1 LFIFF
6 IDMANEN
13 STKLNTNEIIKNIL
27 ARLSKKERDI
37 ISRRFGLKDGEKETL
52 ESVGDLHNLTRERIR
67 QIENAT
73 LKKLREV
80 TELKEELAGLR
91 DITNKLL
98 VEHGGL
104 AEKEY
109 LFHLLNTHSLVEYR
123 SDDYEVEKNHYD
135 FMLSRLLH
143 DEFEEIKDSD
153 IFKTS
158 YKLKNESLVHL
169 EELAAELVKNISTL
183 KEVVKTEEV
192 FNSII
197 KTDIYGQHKDK
208 LTVPSEV
215 DVSSYW
221 KDALFDENSDLI
233 NNNKILYSLL
243 VAVKELEQ
251 NKFGFWGAYD
261 SEEIAPKTI
270 NHKIYLVLK
279 NEGKPL
285 HFVDIAKRINEVSF
299 DHKIANPATV
309 HNELILDPKYVLIGR
324 GIYGLKEWGY
334 KEGVVSDVIRDILV
348 EHGPLTR
355 EEIIEKVLANR
366 MVKKTTV
373 NLALMDKDVFEK
385 VGEKY
390 QVKK

>member
-1 LFIFF
+1 
-6 IDMANEN
+6 MSNEIK
-13 STKLNTNEIIKNIL
+13 TKLNSNEIVKNIL
-27 ARLSKKERDI
+27 AGLSKKERDI

-52 ESVGDLHNLTRERIR
+52 ESVGGLHNLTRERIR

-73 LKKLREV
+73 LKKLGEV
-80 TELKEELAGLR
+80 KELKDELANLR
-91 DITNKLL
+91 EIVNKLL

-109 LFHLLNTHSLVEYR
+109 LFHLLNTYSPVEYL
-123 SDDYEVEKNHYD
+123 SEEYDVEKNQYD
-135 FMLSRLLH
+135 FMLSRLLR
-143 DEFEEIKDSD
+143 DEFEEVKNSD

-158 YKLKNESLVHL
+158 YKLKSESLEHL
-169 EELAAELVKNISTL
+169 EELAIALVKEISDL
-183 KEVVKTEEV
+183 KEVVKTEEAIA
-192 FNSII
+192 SIT
-197 KTDIYGQHKDK
+197 KTDVYGKHKDK
-208 LTVPSEV
+208 MDVPSDV

-221 KDALFDENSDLI
+221 KGALFDENKDLI
-233 NNNKILYSLL
+233 NSNKILYSLL
-243 VAVKELEQ
+243 VAVKEIEQ
-251 NKFGFWGAYD
+251 NKFGFWGAYN

-299 DHKIANPATV
+299 DHKTANPATV

-334 KEGVVSDVIRDILV
+334 KEGVVADVIRDILK
-348 EHGPLTR
+348 EHGPLTK
-355 EEIIEKVLANR
+355 EQIVEKVLANR

-373 NLALMDKDVFEK
+373 NLALMDKNVFEK

>member
-1 LFIFF
+1 
-6 IDMANEN
+6 MSNES
-13 STKLNTNEIIKNIL
+13 STKLNTNEIVKSLL

-37 ISRRFGLKDGEKETL
+37 ITRRFGLKDSEKETL
-52 ESVGDLHNLTRERIR
+52 EAVGGLHNLTRERIR

-73 LKKLREV
+73 IKKLREV
-80 TELKEELAGLR
+80 KELKEELVDLR
-91 DITNKLL
+91 EITNKLL

-109 LFHLLNTHSLVEYR
+109 LFHLLNTFSPVEYR
-123 SDDYEVEKNHYD
+123 SDDYEVEKNQYD

-158 YKLKNESLVHL
+158 YKLKCESLDHL
-169 EELAAELVKNISTL
+169 EALAREMVRGISNL
-183 KEVVKTEEV
+183 KQV
-192 FNSII
+192 I
-197 KTDIYGQHKDK
+197 KTNEAIDLVTKTDVYGEHKDK
-208 LTVPSEV
+208 LDVPSEV

-221 KDALFDENSDLI
+221 DGALFDEDSELI

-243 VAVKELEQ
+243 VAVKDIEQ
-251 NKFGFWGAYD
+251 NKFGFWGVYN
-261 SEEIAPKTI
+261 SEEVAPKTI

-279 NEGKPL
+279 NQGKPM

-299 DHKIANPATV
+299 DHKTANPATV

-334 KEGVVSDVIRDILV
+334 KEGVVADVIRDILV
-348 EHGPLTR
+348 ESGPLSKD
-355 EEIIEKVLANR
+355 EIIKKVLENR
-366 MVKKTTV
+366 MVKNTTI
-373 NLALMDKDVFEK
+373 NLALMDKEVFEK

>member
-1 LFIFF
+1 
-6 IDMANEN
+6 MANDN
-13 STKLNTNEIIKNIL
+13 SKKLDTNEIVKNIL

-52 ESVGDLHNLTRERIR
+52 EAVGGLHNLTRERIR

-80 TELKEELAGLR
+80 TELKEELANLR
-91 DITNKLL
+91 EITNKLL

-109 LFHLLNTHSLVEYR
+109 LFHLLNTYSPVEYK

-158 YKLKNESLVHL
+158 YKLKSESLEHL
-169 EELAAELVKNISTL
+169 EELAVELVKNISAL
-183 KEVVKTEEV
+183 KEVVKTEEA

-208 LTVPSEV
+208 LAVPSDI

-221 KDALFDENSDLI
+221 KGALFDENSDLI
-233 NNNKILYSLL
+233 NSNKILYSLL
-243 VAVKELEQ
+243 VAVKEIEQ

-299 DHKIANPATV
+299 DHKTANPATV

>member
-1 LFIFF
+1 
-6 IDMANEN
+6 MANEN
-13 STKLNTNEIIKNIL
+13 STKLDTNEIVKSLL

-37 ISRRFGLKDGEKETL
+37 ITRRFGLKDSEKETL
-52 ESVGDLHNLTRERIR
+52 EAVGGLHNLTRERIR

-73 LKKLREV
+73 IKKLREV
-80 TELKEELAGLR
+80 KELKEELIDLR
-91 DITNKLL
+91 EITNKLL

-109 LFHLLNTHSLVEYR
+109 LFHLLNTFSPVSYG
-123 SDDYEVEKNHYD
+123 SDDYEVEKNQYD

-158 YKLKNESLVHL
+158 YKLKSESLEHL
-169 EELAAELVKNISTL
+169 EEIARELVKSIADL
-183 KEVVKTEEV
+183 KEVVKTEDA
-192 FNSII
+192 IDMI
-197 KTDIYGQHKDK
+197 TKTDVYGEHKDK
-208 LTVPSEV
+208 LAVPSEV

-221 KDALFDENSDLI
+221 ADALFDENPELI
-233 NNNKILYSLL
+233 NSNKILYSLL
-243 VAVKELEQ
+243 VAVKEIEQ
-251 NKFGFWGAYD
+251 NKFGFWGVYN

-279 NEGKPL
+279 NQGKPM

-299 DHKIANPATV
+299 DHKTANPATV

-334 KEGVVSDVIRDILV
+334 KEGVVADVIRDILV
-348 EHGPLTR
+348 ENGPLTKD
-355 EEIIEKVLANR
+355 EIIKKVLENR
-366 MVKKTTV
+366 MVKNTTI
-373 NLALMDKDVFEK
+373 NLALMDKEVFEK
-385 VGEKY
+385 VGDKY

>member
-1 LFIFF
+1 
-6 IDMANEN
+6 MANEN
-13 STKLNTNEIIKNIL
+13 STKLNTNEIVKSL
-27 ARLSKKERDI
+27 LGRLSKKERDI
-37 ISRRFGLKDGEKETL
+37 ITRRFGLKDSEKETL
-52 ESVGDLHNLTRERIR
+52 ESVGGLHNLTRERIR

-73 LKKLREV
+73 IKKLREV
-80 TELKEELAGLR
+80 KELKEELVDLR
-91 DITNKLL
+91 EITNKLL

-109 LFHLLNTHSLVEYR
+109 LFHLLNTFSPVEYQ
-123 SDDYEVEKNHYD
+123 SDDYEVEKNQYD

-143 DEFEEIKDSD
+143 DEFEEIKNSD

-158 YKLKNESLVHL
+158 YKLKSESLDHL
-169 EELAAELVKNISTL
+169 EELAKELVRGISDL
-183 KEVVKTEEV
+183 KQV
-192 FNSII
+192 I
-197 KTDIYGQHKDK
+197 KTGEAIDLITKTDVYGEHKDK
-208 LTVPSEV
+208 LIVPSDV

-221 KDALFDENSDLI
+221 NGALFDEDSELI

-243 VAVKELEQ
+243 VAVKDIEQ
-251 NKFGFWGAYD
+251 NKFGFWGVYN
-261 SEEIAPKTI
+261 SEEISPKTI

-279 NEGKPL
+279 NQGKPM

-299 DHKIANPATV
+299 DHKTANPATV

-334 KEGVVSDVIRDILV
+334 KEGVVADVIRDILT
-348 EHGPLTR
+348 ESGPLTK
-355 EEIIEKVLANR
+355 EEIIKKVLENR
-366 MVKKTTV
+366 MVKNTTI

-385 VGEKY
+385 AGDKY

>member
-1 LFIFF
+1 
-6 IDMANEN
+6 MSNEIK
-13 STKLNTNEIIKNIL
+13 TKLNTNEIVKNIL
-27 ARLSKKERDI
+27 AGLSKKERDI

-52 ESVGDLHNLTRERIR
+52 ESVGGLHNLTRERIR

-73 LKKLREV
+73 LKKLGEV
-80 TELKEELAGLR
+80 KELKNELADLR
-91 DITNKLL
+91 EIVSKLL

-109 LFHLLNTHSLVEYR
+109 LFHLLNTYSPVEYL
-123 SDDYEVEKNHYD
+123 SDEYDVEKNQYD
-135 FMLSRLLH
+135 FMLSRLMH
-143 DEFEEIKDSD
+143 DEFEEVKNSD
-153 IFKTS
+153 VFKTS
-158 YKLKNESLVHL
+158 YKLKSESLDYL
-169 EELAAELVKNISTL
+169 EELAITLVKEISDL
-183 KEVVKTEEV
+183 KEVVKTEEAIA
-192 FNSII
+192 SIT
-197 KTDIYGQHKDK
+197 KTDVYGKHKDK
-208 LTVPSEV
+208 LDVPSDI
-215 DVSSYW
+215 DVSTYW
-221 KDALFDENSDLI
+221 KGALFNENKDLI
-233 NNNKILYSLL
+233 NSNKILYSLL
-243 VAVKELEQ
+243 VAVKEIEQ
-251 NKFGFWGAYD
+251 NKFGFWGAYN

-299 DHKIANPATV
+299 DHKTANPATV

-334 KEGVVSDVIRDILV
+334 KEGVVADVIRDILK
-348 EHGPLTR
+348 EHGPLTK
-355 EEIIEKVLANR
+355 EQIIEKVLANR

>member
-1 LFIFF
+1 
-6 IDMANEN
+6 MSNEN
-13 STKLNTNEIIKNIL
+13 STKLNTGEIIKNIL
-27 ARLSKKERDI
+27 AGLSKKERDI
-37 ISRRFGLKDGEKETL
+37 ISRRFGLKEGDKETL
-52 ESVGDLHNLTRERIR
+52 EAVGGLHNLTRERIR

-80 TELKEELAGLR
+80 KELKEELSGLR
-91 DITNKLL
+91 EIVSKLL
-98 VEHGGL
+98 TEHGGL
-104 AEKEY
+104 AEREY
-109 LFHLLNTHSLVEYR
+109 LFHLLNTYSPVEYQ
-123 SDDYEVEKNHYD
+123 SDEYEVEKNHYD

-143 DEFEEIKDSD
+143 DEFEEIKNSEV
-153 IFKTS
+153 FKPS
-158 YKLKNESLVHL
+158 YKLKAESLEHL
-169 EELAAELVKNISTL
+169 EELAQELVKNISVL
-183 KEVVKTEEV
+183 KEVVKTEEA
-192 FNSII
+192 IDLI
-197 KTDIYGQHKDK
+197 TKTDVYGKHKDK
-208 LTVPSEV
+208 MDVPSDV

-221 KDALFDENSDLI
+221 KGALFDEDAELI

-243 VAVKELEQ
+243 VAVKDIEQ
-251 NKFGFWGAYD
+251 NKYGFWGVYD

-285 HFVDIAKRINEVSF
+285 HFVDIAKKINEVSF

-334 KEGVVSDVIRDILV
+334 KEGVVADVIRDILA
-348 EHGPLTR
+348 ESGPLTK
-355 EEIIEKVLANR
+355 EQIIEKVLASR
-366 MVKKTTV
+366 MVKKTTI

>member
-1 LFIFF
+1 
-6 IDMANEN
+6 MSNEN
-13 STKLNTNEIIKNIL
+13 STKLNTNEIVKSLL

-37 ISRRFGLKDGEKETL
+37 ITRRFGLKDSEKETL
-52 ESVGDLHNLTRERIR
+52 ESVGGLHNLTRERIR

-73 LKKLREV
+73 IKKLREV
-80 TELKEELAGLR
+80 KELKQELSDLR
-91 DITNKLL
+91 GIVNKLL

-109 LFHLLNTHSLVEYR
+109 LFHLLNTYSPVEYR
-123 SDDYEVEKNHYD
+123 SEGYDVEKNQYD

-158 YKLKNESLVHL
+158 YKLKSESLEHL
-169 EELAAELVKNISTL
+169 EELAIQLVKEISDL
-183 KEVVKTEEV
+183 KEVVKTEEA
-192 FNSII
+192 IEMI
-197 KTDIYGQHKDK
+197 TKTDIYGKHKDK
-208 LTVPSEV
+208 MDVPSDI

-221 KDALFDENSDLI
+221 QNDLYDENAELI
-233 NNNKILYSLL
+233 NGNKILYSLL
-243 VAVKELEQ
+243 VAVKDIEQ

-279 NEGKPL
+279 HEGKPL

-299 DHKIANPATV
+299 DHKTANPATV

-334 KEGVVSDVIRDILV
+334 KEGVVADVIRDILA
-348 EHGPLTR
+348 ENGPLTKDQ
-355 EEIIEKVLANR
+355 IVEKVLANR
-366 MVKKTTV
+366 MVKKTTI
-373 NLALMDKDVFEK
+373 NLALMDKNVFEK

>member
-1 LFIFF
+1 
-6 IDMANEN
+6 MSNEIK
-13 STKLNTNEIIKNIL
+13 SKLNSGEIVKNIL
-27 ARLSKKERDI
+27 AGLSKKERDI
-37 ISRRFGLKDGEKETL
+37 ISRRFGLKDSEKETL
-52 ESVGDLHNLTRERIR
+52 ESVGGLHNLTRERIR

-73 LKKLREV
+73 LKKLGEV
-80 TELKEELAGLR
+80 KELKNELADLR
-91 DITNKLL
+91 EIVNKLL

-109 LFHLLNTHSLVEYR
+109 LFHLLNTYSPVEYL
-123 SDDYEVEKNHYD
+123 SEEYDVEKNQYD
-135 FMLSRLLH
+135 FMLSRLLR
-143 DEFEEIKDSD
+143 DEFEEVKNSD

-158 YKLKNESLVHL
+158 YKLKSESLDYL
-169 EELAAELVKNISTL
+169 EELAITLVKEISDL
-183 KEVVKTEEV
+183 KEVVKTEEAIA
-192 FNSII
+192 SIT
-197 KTDIYGQHKDK
+197 KTEAYGKHKEK
-208 LTVPSEV
+208 LDVPSDV

-221 KDALFDENSDLI
+221 KGALFDENKDLI
-233 NNNKILYSLL
+233 NSNKILYSLL
-243 VAVKELEQ
+243 VAVKEIEQ
-251 NKFGFWGAYD
+251 NKFGFWGAYN

-299 DHKIANPATV
+299 DHKTANPATV

-334 KEGVVSDVIRDILV
+334 KEGVVADVIRDILK
-348 EHGPLTR
+348 EHGPLTK
-355 EEIIEKVLANR
+355 EQIIEKVLANR

-373 NLALMDKDVFEK
+373 NLALMDKNVFEK

>member
-1 LFIFF
+1 
-6 IDMANEN
+6 MNTEN
-13 STKLNTNEIIKNIL
+13 NTKLDTGEIIKKVL
-27 ARLSKKERDI
+27 AGLSKKERDI
-37 ISRRFGLKDGEKETL
+37 ISRRFGLKDSEKETL
-52 ESVGDLHNLTRERIR
+52 ESVGGLHNLTRERIR

-73 LKKLREV
+73 IKKLREV
-80 TELKEELAGLR
+80 KELKDELADLR
-91 DITNKLL
+91 DIVNKLL

-109 LFHLLNTHSLVEYR
+109 LFHLLNTYSPVEYL
-123 SDDYEVEKNHYD
+123 SEEYDVEKNQYD
-135 FMLSRLLH
+135 FMLSRLMH
-143 DEFEEIKDSD
+143 DEFEEVKNSD

-158 YKLKNESLVHL
+158 YKLKSESLEYL
-169 EELAAELVKNISTL
+169 EELAITLVKEISDL
-183 KEVVKTEEV
+183 KEVVKTKEAFDV
-192 FNSII
+192 IT
-197 KTDIYGQHKDK
+197 KTDAYGKHKDK
-208 LTVPSEV
+208 LDVPSDI
-215 DVSSYW
+215 DVSTYW
-221 KDALFDENSDLI
+221 KGALYDENADLI
-233 NNNKILYSLL
+233 NSNKILYSLL
-243 VAVKELEQ
+243 VAVKEIEQ
-251 NKFGFWGAYD
+251 NKFGFWGAYN

-299 DHKIANPATV
+299 DHKTANPATV

-334 KEGVVSDVIRDILV
+334 KEGVVADVIRDILK
-348 EHGPLTR
+348 EHGPLTK
-355 EEIIEKVLANR
+355 EQIIEKVLANR

-373 NLALMDKDVFEK
+373 NLALMDKNVFEK